1 LRIYSITHHETHI
14 TFNHGA
20 PVSFS
25 HRFDDALVLTH
36 QLHAKQKRKGT
47 PIPYVGHLLAVTS
60 IVIENGGTED
70 EAIAALLHDA
80 IEDQGGDRVRRV
92 IRERFGENVLAI
104 VEGCTDTDET
114 PKPPWRKR
122 KEDYIAHV
130 RHASPSV
137 RLVSMADKLHN
148 ARSILQDYRVYG
160 DAVWRRFNGGQDGS
174 LWYYRSLVDVFRESG
189 ASPLLDELDRVV
201 STLESLTATAV
212 NR

>member
-1 LRIYSITHHETHI
+1 V
-14 TFNHGA
+14 TFT
-20 PVSFS
+20 
-25 HRFDDALVLTH
+25 HRFEDALVLTH

-47 PIPYVGHLLAVTS
+47 SIPYVGHLLAVSS

-80 IEDQGGDRVRRV
+80 IEDQGGDRIRRV
-92 IRERFGENVLAI
+92 IRERFGEKVLAI

-148 ARSILQDYRVYG
+148 ARSILQDYRTFG
-160 DAVWRRFNGGQDGS
+160 ENVWKRFSGGKDGS
-174 LWYYRSLVDVFRESG
+174 LWYYRSLVEVFRESG
-189 ASPLLDELDRVV
+189 SSPLLEELDRVV
-201 STLESLTATAV
+201 RTLESLAAPSK
-212 NR
+212 

>member
-1 LRIYSITHHETHI
+1 M
-14 TFNHGA
+14 TFT
-20 PVSFS
+20 
-25 HRFDDALVLTH
+25 HRFENALVLTH

-47 PIPYVGHLLAVTS
+47 AIPYVGHLLAVAA

-80 IEDQGGDRVRRV
+80 IEDAGGDGVRHV
-92 IRERFGENVLAI
+92 LRERFGENVLAI
-104 VEGCTDTDET
+104 VEGCTDTDQT

-148 ARSILQDYRVYG
+148 ARSILQDYRVHG
-160 DAVWRRFNGGQDGS
+160 ESVWKRFSGGKEGS
-174 LWYYRSLVDVFRESG
+174 LWYYRALVDVFREHG
-189 ASPLLDELDRVV
+189 TSPLLEELDRVV
-201 STLESLTATAV
+201 STLESLAAPSK
-212 NR
+212 